1 MKGKS
6 NNGISLVVLIVTIVM
21 MIILA
26 STAIVKINVSSNNS
40 RLSVFTTNVSSL
52 EENVKAKYV
61 LEHSTWD
68 INISS
73 YNEWC

>member
-52 EENVKAKYV
+52 E
-61 LEHSTWD
+61 
-68 INISS
+68 
-73 YNEWC
+73 

>member
-61 LEHSTWD
+61 LEQ
-68 INISS
+68 
-73 YNEWC
+73 